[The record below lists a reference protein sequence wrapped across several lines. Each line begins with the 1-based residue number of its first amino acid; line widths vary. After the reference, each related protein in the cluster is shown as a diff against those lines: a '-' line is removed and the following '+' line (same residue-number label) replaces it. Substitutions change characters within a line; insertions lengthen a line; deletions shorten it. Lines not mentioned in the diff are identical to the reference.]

1 MVAAGGRVE
10 LRPHGQLFRQGVLA
24 CIAFMTPVFIVLYVV
39 TVPEGPWQAVIAVHV
54 IATITVVLAGAAYFR
69 VVIVVDPDSVT
80 EVGFFGSRRRV
91 ERADIGSLVRAEIF
105 DSSGF
110 RTLPQLFVCGP
121 GGSQL
126 IRMRGQFWSALSMD
140 TVATTL
146 KMTPQQL
153 DEPLSTSELRREYP
167 GLLYWFEL
175 HPVITAGLFTLAT
188 ALFAGALYLLFVFV
202 DPNL

>member
-1 MVAAGGRVE
+1 ME

-39 TVPEGPWQAVIAVHV
+39 TVPDGPWQGVVAVHV
-54 IATITVVLAGAAYFR
+54 ISSITIVLAGAAYFR
-69 VVIVVDPDSVT
+69 VVIMVDPDSVT

-91 ERADIGSLVRAEIF
+91 LRADIGSLVRAEIY
-105 DSSGF
+105 DNSGF
-110 RTLPQLFVCGP
+110 RTLPQLFVCAP
-121 GGSQL
+121 DGSQL

-146 KMTPQQL
+146 GMTPRTL
-153 DEPLSTSELRREYP
+153 DEPLSTGELRREYP

-175 HPVITAGLFTLAT
+175 HPIITAGIFTGAT
-188 ALFAGALYLLFVFV
+188 AVVAGALYLLFVLV